1 MKSKIR
7 TNKRKTRRRGGSNLS
22 AAPAVTA
29 PAVVPIKNT
38 AAPSAAP
45 VVASSQASPDTTKS
59 TGWFSWLGWGGSRRK
74 RSTGKRS
81 TGKRSTV
88 KRSTG
93 KRSTGKRSTGK

>member
-1 MKSKIR
+1 MKSNIR

-45 VVASSQASPDTTKS
+45 VVVAPVVVVAHRLWLAVLCA
-59 TGWFSWLGWGGSRRK
+59 TGNDQQSRL
-74 RSTGKRS
+74 
-81 TGKRSTV
+81 
-88 KRSTG
+88 
-93 KRSTGKRSTGK
+93 